1 MKSTSIVLC
10 IDIPSG
16 DEHEEDDLDDNDAEL
31 LGELGKKLNQE
42 LEYKVITKNV
52 YI

>member
-1 MKSTSIVLC
+1 MNHIVHFQDWLYDILKSTSIVLC

-31 LGELGKKLNQE
+31 LGELGKRFN
-42 LEYKVITKNV
+42 
-52 YI
+52 